1 MKAAVVYESMF
12 GNTKMIAE
20 AVADGLAQAGAVP
33 EVVVVS
39 VTEAMPVD
47 LADLDLLVVGGP
59 THLRQMTSRSDPGDA
74 GRVSGH
80 PTLGGERRA

>member
-33 EVVVVS
+33 EVVV
-39 VTEAMPVD
+39 
-47 LADLDLLVVGGP
+47 G
-59 THLRQMTSRSDPGDA
+59 SR
-74 GRVSGH
+74 
-80 PTLGGERRA
+80 